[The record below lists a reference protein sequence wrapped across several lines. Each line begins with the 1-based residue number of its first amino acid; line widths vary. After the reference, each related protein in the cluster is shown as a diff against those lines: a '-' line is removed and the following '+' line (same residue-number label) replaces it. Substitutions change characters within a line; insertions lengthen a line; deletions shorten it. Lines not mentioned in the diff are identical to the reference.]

1 MDKLQQTIINTL
13 IDNTLIE
20 YIKEKGLWIVEY
32 PFYVLLESDGVTST
46 QTPLLMESFK
56 RHIERQYG
64 TNYSDEV
71 NKEMYKKYK
80 LSIKKKKESFIT
92 VDLSKHRKS
101 IWFHQDWS
109 DVFRENYNPCNE
121 IHLNNIE

>member
-1 MDKLQQTIINTL
+1 MDKLQQTILDTL

-20 YIKEKGLWIVEY
+20 YIKEKGLWIIEY

-56 RHIERQYG
+56 RHIERTYG
-64 TNYSDEV
+64 MNYSDEV

-92 VDLSKHRKS
+92 VDLSNHRNNRRG
-101 IWFHQDWS
+101 ITDWS
-109 DVFRENYNPCNE
+109 DVFNEFYNPCGE